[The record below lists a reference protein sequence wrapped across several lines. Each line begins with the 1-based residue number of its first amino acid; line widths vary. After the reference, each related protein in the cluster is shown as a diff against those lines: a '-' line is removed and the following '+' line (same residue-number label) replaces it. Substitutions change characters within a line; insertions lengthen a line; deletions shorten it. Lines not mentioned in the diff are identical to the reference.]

1 MPILNSI
8 NQMLKEMTEWR
19 QHLHQNPEIGLK
31 EYKTSKYVQ
40 DKLKS
45 WDFVFKLVYSKTEKE
60 NQDQTLVLKYY
71 KRH

>member
-31 EYKTSKYVQ
+31 EYKTS
-40 DKLKS
+40 S
-45 WDFVFKLVYSKTEKE
+45 SEMI
-60 NQDQTLVLKYY
+60 
-71 KRH
+71 